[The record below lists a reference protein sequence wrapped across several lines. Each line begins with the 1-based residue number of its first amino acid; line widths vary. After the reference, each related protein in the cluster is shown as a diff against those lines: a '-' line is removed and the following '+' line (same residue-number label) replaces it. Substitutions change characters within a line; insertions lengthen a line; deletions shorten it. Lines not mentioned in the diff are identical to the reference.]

1 MSIED
6 RHGALEVLAF
16 LFKLVGWLVI
26 IGTLLIF
33 LWLLLGNRELV
44 ANYRIPLAVGVLIVG
59 SWNALITLATGELI
73 EVFLEI
79 EENTRRAADAA
90 MERRI

>member
-1 MSIED
+1 MSIDD

-33 LWLLLGNRELV
+33 FWLLLGNRELV
-44 ANYRIPLAVGVLIVG
+44 ANYRVPLAVGVLIVG
-59 SWNALITLATGELI
+59 CWNALITLATGELI